1 MAIGNPALLRELGL
15 DPGAVFGRAED
26 LRRDGQTV
34 VFVVIDG
41 RPAGLLGIADPI
53 KESAP
58 AAIRR
63 PAKTR
68 ACA

>member
-1 MAIGNPALLRELGL
+1 MAIGSESLLAQLGVE
-15 DPGAVFGRAED
+15 PGDLVSRSEG

-58 AAIRR
+58 LPSKNCAT
-63 PAKTR
+63 K